1 AKTLEQIAA
10 ENQPD
15 TVKVF
20 NLLKNIHELVSEKAA
35 QQPLLINIGDKAEE
49 IARAF
54 QDRQKTTKD
63 TLPDLDHLGQELP
76 QAEQRQ
82 KETALSAEAFAVF
95 WLLQRQEVPKAIDVA
110 RGIATA
116 FEQFPPWQT
125 SERQEQDVRKEIYK
139 ALINADV
146 VDGVKDL
153 TDAI

>member
-1 AKTLEQIAA
+1 Q
-10 ENQPD
+10 
-15 TVKVF
+15 
-20 NLLKNIHELVSEKAA
+20 
-35 QQPLLINIGDKAEE
+35 
-49 IARAF
+49 
-54 QDRQKTTKD
+54 D
-63 TLPDLDHLGQELP
+63 TLHDLEHLVKELAE
-76 QAEQRQ
+76 AEQRQ

-139 ALINADV
+139 ALINSDV

-153 TDAI
+153 TDAILKMLRRAMA